1 MKLTETLSAWVT
13 IDGNRAEEYGVEIS
27 EEGRNATC
35 WIASEVEKNFE
46 ISVEDLPMCPSAYR
60 LKVDGAEAR
69 GKVAQSKEDKKS
81 LRVRTWRGQAI
92 SPTEIRPFVFS
103 PSSYPVIILYLLVST
118 AAYLSLDD
126 DTLLDKIDFPSSQD
140 LGTIVL
146 YGGHCDLLKE
156 TQYKFHD
163 ISAVHSVHERMKK
176 GVDHQ
181 ITFGTPQGCASP
193 RFGFRTKITGGEF
206 SFTFKY
212 RPLEPS
218 QELENP
224 NDAKECKSNV
234 QEEHSSSDDDEI
246 FRSRLTRKRELELE
260 QIEDELRRHV
270 KRKSQRRSQRSN
282 VKQESAETGATGP
295 RTKKVKRENVP
306 SKAIMDVIDLTSD

>member
-1 MKLTETLSAWVT
+1 MKLTETLSAWVI

-35 WIASEVEKNFE
+35 WIASEVGKNFE
-46 ISVEDLPMCPSAYR
+46 ISVEDVPICPSSYR

-69 GKVAQSKEDKKS
+69 GKVAQSKDKK
-81 LRVRTWRGQAI
+81 RVRTWRGQPI

-103 PSSYPVIILYLLVST
+103 PIK
-118 AAYLSLDD
+118 LSDD

-156 TQYKFHD
+156 TQYKFQD
-163 ISAVHSVHERMKK
+163 ISTVHSVHERMKK

-181 ITFGTPQGCASP
+181 ITFGTPQGFASP

-212 RPLEPS
+212 RPLALLQANGIAPREPS

-246 FRSRLTRKRELELE
+246 FRLKTRKRELELE
-260 QIEDELRRHV
+260 QIEEELRRHV